1 MHYATER
8 KGSLPARFTE
18 SWEIE
23 KDSMQ
28 ACYQKSDVGCDR
40 ANKNSVLVLS
50 SLRCHIE
57 IMMKMEMPITVG
69 TTASVRAERCE
80 DRASSH
86 TRNRRKPQHQRR
98 YSNLMRGIK
107 LNCDDAEQEER

>member
-50 SLRCHIE
+50 SLCCHIDVDNE
-57 IMMKMEMPITVG
+57 NG
-69 TTASVRAERCE
+69 NANYSWNNSVSESR
-80 DRASSH
+80 
-86 TRNRRKPQHQRR
+86 T
-98 YSNLMRGIK
+98 L
-107 LNCDDAEQEER
+107 